1 VSTAVGFLPPLSNYD
16 RYRTLGEIRGHTI
29 VVSRGA
35 DILTPPAHSRDLA
48 AGIPGAVHVHLPNAA
63 HAAAGASYVIP
74 TWRELVFMSAMNLPR
89 SRHARR
95 RWRRPAVCQVSAMR
109 GKAMLFP

>member
-1 VSTAVGFLPPLSNYD
+1 MSTAVGFLPPLSNYD
-16 RYRTLGEIRGHTI
+16 RYCTLGEIRGHTI

-63 HAAAGASYVIP
+63 HTAAGGVLRHPDLARISVHVGD
-74 TWRELVFMSAMNLPR
+74 ESAQV
-89 SRHARR
+89 AACA
-95 RWRRPAVCQVSAMR
+95 PAVATTCRLPSICNAW
-109 GKAMLFP
+109 